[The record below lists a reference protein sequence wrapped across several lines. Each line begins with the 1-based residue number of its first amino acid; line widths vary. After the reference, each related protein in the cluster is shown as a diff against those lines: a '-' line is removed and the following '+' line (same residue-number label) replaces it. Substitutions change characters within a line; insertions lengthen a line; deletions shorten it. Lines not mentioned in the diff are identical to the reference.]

1 MSALQ
6 NENGGPGKVRGGAK
20 HRMDL
25 NCRCMKR
32 KFLARIRSFYEHA
45 QASCRRLA
53 GTDPGEPTPFCRW
66 WPALMAGGGVAFCA
80 LILALQQMELRELKE
95 DIQALHATLSGQNN
109 AAKTELFGN
118 GRFGQAAN
126 ASPKA
131 YEQEIER
138 LKEQAAR
145 ITGELEEIERLRIEN
160 ASMRKELAAPP
171 PNLPPEFQAMEGAR
185 QRALSRACISNLK
198 QVGMAAILW
207 AIEARVLPPDLRSIQ
222 GDLASPRILVCPD
235 DPGRQPAEN
244 WAAFTPS
251 HSSYEYLAGSGGER
265 EPTRV
270 MTRCPVHGHVGLWDG
285 SVRRISNPE
294 PLIQRDGKLYL
305 QDDPRR

>member
-6 NENGGPGKVRGGAK
+6 NENGEPGKIRGGAK
-20 HRMDL
+20 HQMDL

-138 LKEQAAR
+138 LKEQAAILR
-145 ITGELEEIERLRIEN
+145 ADLAQMEKLHLENVALRDQLAVPVPVPLDAEAQAREAAQQAVMKIECLRHLELISLAVRRWMDDRDGEW
-160 ASMRKELAAPP
+160 
-171 PNLPPEFQAMEGAR
+171 LPANFVP
-185 QRALSRACISNLK
+185 ISDDL
-198 QVGMAAILW
+198 GGPAIL
-207 AIEARVLPPDLRSIQ
+207 IC
-222 GDLASPRILVCPD
+222 PRD
-235 DPGRQPAEN
+235 SSRQPAQS
-244 WAAFTPS
+244 WASFS
-251 HSSYEYLAGSGGER
+251 SRNSSYQFLSSLGQTPDR
-265 EPTRV
+265 RV
-270 MTRCPVHGHVGLWDG
+270 GWRCGIHGHIGLSDG
-285 SVRRISNPE
+285 SVHHYGSNPG
-294 PLIQRDGKLYL
+294 LLLQRDGKLYL
-305 QDDPRR
+305 R